1 MRTRRIL
8 IIDDMH
14 ANRYVLRKILSN
26 EATYE
31 VLEASNG
38 ADGLALMDAS
48 VDLVI
53 LDINLPDMSGFELIR
68 EAEQKLGSDHV
79 PAIINISATFISGS
93 DKAMGLNKGARAYL
107 THPINADEMLAT
119 IASLVKSDNRL
130 ERVERRRQVAV
141 ARSESLKS
149 EKIMLERFM
158 RSFSHDLRSPLAA
171 ATMVTGLMKKNPARR
186 TEELLQILED
196 NLRRIDRMIGNVLDI
211 SHVAMSGGIKLTPE
225 PLVVGP
231 LFEDALKNLR
241 LQIAQPIEAHVD
253 VTDLVVTWDR
263 NAFLRIVDNL
273 VINASKHGDSEAPIH
288 VRQWLEG
295 GDIYFSVTNVGSF
308 PEEVLTNLATP
319 YFIST
324 RSETKGW
331 GLGLPIVKALCESC
345 GGHVAFNNA
354 GGFAQVAVRLPL
366 VLHGANG
373 RE

>member
-8 IIDDMH
+8 IIDDMQ
-14 ANRYVLRKILSN
+14 ANRYVLRKIL
-26 EATYE
+26 ATEPSYD
-31 VLEASNG
+31 VLEAGNG

-68 EAEQKLGSDHV
+68 EAERKLGSDKV

-107 THPINADEMLAT
+107 THPIDAEEMLAT

-141 ARSESLKS
+141 ARSESLQA

-196 NLRRIDRMIGNVLDI
+196 NLKRIDRMIGNVLDI
-211 SHVAMSGGIKLTPE
+211 SHVAMGGGIKLSPE
-225 PLVVGP
+225 PMLVGP
-231 LFEDALKNLR
+231 LFEDALNNLR
-241 LQIAQPIEAHVD
+241 LQIPQMIEARVEATD
-253 VTDLVVTWDR
+253 VVVTWDR
-263 NAFLRIVDNL
+263 NAFLRILDNL
-273 VINASKHGDSEAPIH
+273 VINASKHGDASQPIR
-288 VRQWLEG
+288 VTQCLEG
-295 GDIYFSVTNVGSF
+295 NYIQFSVANAGTF
-308 PEEVLTNLATP
+308 PQEVLTNLATP

-345 GGHVAFNNA
+345 G
-354 GGFAQVAVRLPL
+354 AQVAFDNQEGHARVQVQMPL
-366 VLHGANG
+366 AL
-373 RE
+373 

>member
-26 EATYE
+26 EQNYE

-38 ADGLALMDAS
+38 ADGLALMDTT

-68 EAEQKLGSDHV
+68 EAERKLGSDHV
-79 PAIINISATFISGS
+79 PAIINISATFISGA

-107 THPINADEMLAT
+107 THPIDAEEMLAT

-130 ERVERRRQVAV
+130 ERIERRRQVAV
-141 ARSESLKS
+141 ARSESLRA

-211 SHVAMSGGIKLTPE
+211 SHVAMGGGIKLAAE

-231 LFEDALKNLR
+231 LFEDALNNLR
-241 LQIAQPIEAHVD
+241 LQVPQVIEAQLNATD
-253 VTDLVVTWDR
+253 VVVSWDR
-263 NAFLRIVDNL
+263 NAFLRILDNL
-273 VINASKHGDSEAPIH
+273 VINASKHGDHEAPIR
-288 VRQWLEG
+288 VTQWLDG
-295 GDIYFSVTNVGSF
+295 SDIRFSVANLGSF

-345 GGHVAFNNA
+345 GGHVAFDNHD
-354 GGFAQVAVRLPL
+354 GGAKVEVRLPL
-366 VLHGANG
+366 SLQGVGE
-373 RE
+373 RP

>member
-14 ANRYVLRKILSN
+14 ANRYVLRKILAN
-26 EATYE
+26 EPHYD

-68 EAEQKLGSDHV
+68 EAERKLGSDHV

-107 THPINADEMLAT
+107 THPIDAEEMLAT

-141 ARSESLKS
+141 ARSESLQA

-196 NLRRIDRMIGNVLDI
+196 NLKRIDRMIGNVLDI
-211 SHVAMSGGIKLTPE
+211 SHVAMGGGIKLTPE
-225 PLVVGP
+225 PMAVGP
-231 LFEDALKNLR
+231 LFENALNNLR
-241 LQIAQPIEAHVD
+241 LQIPQVIEARVNA
-253 VTDLVVTWDR
+253 TDLMVNWDR
-263 NAFLRIVDNL
+263 NAFLRILDNL
-273 VINASKHGDSEAPIH
+273 VINASKHGDPHNPIQ
-288 VRQWLEG
+288 VTQWQEG
-295 GDIYFSVTNVGSF
+295 AHIYFSVENVGSF

-345 GGHVAFNNA
+345 GGEVAFDNQNGHA
-354 GGFAQVAVRLPL
+354 RVQVQMPL
-366 VLHGANG
+366 ELHGSAG

>member
-8 IIDDMH
+8 IIDDMQ
-14 ANRYVLRKILSN
+14 ANRYVLRKILGS
-26 EATYE
+26 EASYE

-48 VDLVI
+48 IDLVI

-68 EAEQKLGSDHV
+68 EAENKLGSEHV
-79 PAIINISATFISGS
+79 PAIINISATFISGA

-107 THPINADEMLAT
+107 THPIDAEEMLAT

-141 ARSESLKS
+141 ARSESLRA

-171 ATMVTGLMKKNPARR
+171 ATMVAGLMKKNPARR

-196 NLRRIDRMIGNVLDI
+196 NLKRIDRMIGNVLDI
-211 SHVAMSGGIKLTPE
+211 SHVAMGGGIKLNAET
-225 PLVVGP
+225 LVVGP
-231 LFEDALKNLR
+231 LFEEALNNLR
-241 LQIAQPIEAHVD
+241 LQVPQPIEARLEAID
-253 VTDLVVTWDR
+253 TLVEWDR
-263 NAFLRIVDNL
+263 NAFLRILDNL
-273 VINASKHGDSEAPIH
+273 VINASKHGMPDHTIE
-288 VRQWLEG
+288 VRQWQQGNE
-295 GDIYFSVTNVGSF
+295 IHFSVSNQGCF
-308 PEEVLTNLATP
+308 PDEVLSNLATP

-324 RSETKGW
+324 RSDTKGW

-345 GGHVAFNNA
+345 GGHVAFDNVEGHA
-354 GGFAQVAVRLPL
+354 RVHVRLPL
-366 VLHGANG
+366 SL
-373 RE
+373 

>member
-8 IIDDMH
+8 IIDDMQ
-14 ANRYVLRKILSN
+14 ANRYVLRKILSH
-26 EATYE
+26 EANYE
-31 VLEASNG
+31 VFEAGNG
-38 ADGLALMDAS
+38 AEGLALLDTS
-48 VDLVI
+48 IDLVI

-68 EAEQKLGSDHV
+68 EAERKLGSEHV
-79 PAIINISATFISGS
+79 PAIINISATYISGS
-93 DKAMGLNKGARAYL
+93 DKANGLNKGARAYL
-107 THPINADEMLAT
+107 THPIDAEEMLAT

-141 ARSESLKS
+141 ARSESLRA

-171 ATMVTGLMKKNPARR
+171 ATMVAGLMKKNPARR

-211 SHVAMSGGIKLTPE
+211 SHVAMGGGIKLTPE
-225 PLVVGP
+225 PLVTGP
-231 LFEDALKNLR
+231 LFEDALNSLR
-241 LQIAQPIEAHVD
+241 LQIAQPIEAQLTAID
-253 VTDLVVTWDR
+253 VVVHWDR
-263 NAFLRIVDNL
+263 NAFLRVLDNL
-273 VINASKHGDSEAPIH
+273 VINASKHGDPASPI
-288 VRQWLEG
+288 RLKQWLEG
-295 GDIYFSVTNVGSF
+295 NEIHFSVTNQGNF

-345 GGHVAFNNA
+345 GGHVTFDNLSGNA
-354 GGFAQVAVRLPL
+354 TVAVRLPL
-366 VLHGANG
+366 SLLGTAA
-373 RE
+373 RA